1 MKENFLLALNA
12 KREENTPGLVYFFT
26 LLITAALLAAVGL
39 CWAALV
45 VYATIPLLIALSMLA
60 AVLWTKRGTR
70 FLRWSRQ
77 LKTAKERETP
87 LAAAL
92 IPQLYGAYPPYVIEA
107 AEKLGESK
115 DRTAVPA
122 LMHVLEQCVDSQ
134 RPGWRDVAAALADA
148 LASIGDGRAL
158 DLLYRLENVRGIGF
172 IPNIRNAIALI
183 EPQAVLLRAGS
194 ADDAVQAAMLLRPAS
209 GSKER
214 EAGLLLRP
222 VDSEAS

>member
-1 MKENFLLALNA
+1 MKENFLLALRT
-12 KREENTPGLVYFFT
+12 KREENTPSLVYFLT
-26 LLITAALLAAVGL
+26 LLFTASLLMAVGL

-45 VYATIPLLIALSMLA
+45 VYATVPLFVALSVLA
-60 AVLWTKRGTR
+60 VSLWAKRGTR

-77 LKTAKERETP
+77 LRTAKERETP
-87 LAAAL
+87 LAASL

-148 LASIGDGRAL
+148 LAAIGDGRAL

-172 IPNIRNAIALI
+172 IPNIRNAIAVI

-194 ADDAVQAAMLLRPAS
+194 ADDTVQAAMLLRPAS
-209 GSKER
+209 G
-214 EAGLLLRP
+214 AGELDKALLLRAADADA
-222 VDSEAS
+222 V